1 MSLRHRIN
9 LLVTGLTLLFLG
21 AMLYRLIDDVRR
33 QISEEIEAS
42 NKVTVQLMSTVI
54 FSSRMVPGATSQ
66 QDVVAEFLNQ
76 LGRVRANDIRMFDR
90 TDHLLYESPPS
101 QYKPGRDAPVWFTHL
116 VAPELQAIRLH
127 AVSFYLEIIPDAS
140 RSVLDAWDDMLKLAA
155 LGAGFFLLV
164 NGLLYAV
171 IGRALRPVKTV
182 VQGLARAERG
192 DLSVRLPDYALPE
205 FHAIGVGFNRMLERL
220 EKNLGVERE
229 LAENRQLTHII
240 QEHLEEERRL
250 LARELHDEIGQ
261 YLTAI
266 KTIAQA
272 TANRTASS
280 DVATFDAS
288 RTIVS
293 SAGQIYDAMHRI
305 IRRLRPMA
313 LERMGLADTLRDA
326 VEEWR
331 TLHPQLQFDLHL
343 PDDLPRLGDEAE
355 IALFRIAQECVTN
368 VARHAQA
375 RTVVIAL
382 EPGNSELVLRVA
394 DDGIGIAADRLH
406 GQGRF
411 GLLGMRERAHAL
423 GGTLSISNR
432 PGGGSEFSV
441 QIPVR
446 QASEPGPREDAL

>member
-1 MSLRHRIN
+1 MSLRYRIN

-21 AMLYRLIDDVRR
+21 AMLSLLIDDVRR
-33 QISEEIEAS
+33 QIREEIEAS
-42 NKVTVQLMSTVI
+42 NRVTVQLMSTVI
-54 FSSRMVPGATSQ
+54 FSSRMVPGAASQ
-66 QDVVAEFLNQ
+66 QEVVAEFLRQ

-90 TDHLLYESPPS
+90 ADRLLYESPPS
-101 QYKPGRDAPVWFTHL
+101 LYKAGRNAPLWFTHL
-116 VAPELQAIRLH
+116 AAPELQAIRLH
-127 AVSFYLEIIPDAS
+127 AASFYLEIIPDAS
-140 RSVLDAWDDMLKLAA
+140 RSVLDAWDDMTKLAA
-155 LGAGFFLLV
+155 LGAGFFVLV
-164 NGLLYAV
+164 NALLFAV
-171 IGRALRPVKTV
+171 IGRALRPVGTV
-182 VQGLARAERG
+182 VQGFAQAEAG

-220 EKNLGVERE
+220 DKNLGVELE

-240 QEHLEEERRL
+240 QDHLEEERRL

-272 TANRTASS
+272 TANRSVAA
-280 DVATFDAS
+280 DKATFDAS
-288 RTIVS
+288 RTIVT

-331 TLHPQLQFDLHL
+331 SLHPQLSFELHL

-355 IALFRIAQECVTN
+355 IALFRAAQECVTN

-375 RTVVIAL
+375 RTVVITL
-382 EPGNSELVLRVA
+382 EPDGPDLVLKVA
-394 DDGIGIAADRLH
+394 DDGIGIAPDRLR

-411 GLLGMRERAHAL
+411 GLLGIRERAHAL
-423 GGTLSISNR
+423 GGTLSVATPS
-432 PGGGSEFSV
+432 GGGSEFSV
-441 QIPVR
+441 RIPKLIGVK
-446 QASEPGPREDAL
+446 